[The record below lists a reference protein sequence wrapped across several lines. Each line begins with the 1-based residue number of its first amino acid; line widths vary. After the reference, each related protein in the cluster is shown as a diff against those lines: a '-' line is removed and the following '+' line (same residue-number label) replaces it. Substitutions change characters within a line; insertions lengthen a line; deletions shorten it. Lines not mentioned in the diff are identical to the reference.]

1 MPTAHHRTVP
11 ADPASAAV
19 ARPAPLTALVS
30 LLWGIAWLAGLM
42 RSGLGE
48 PDEGRYAE
56 VAREMLAS
64 GDWITPRLDG
74 FLFFDKPPLH
84 YWGTALA
91 YALLG
96 TEPWVARLWGALA
109 GALAIGA
116 VAWAGWRVWNRATGL
131 YAAAILGSG
140 MLFAFGAHIDTLDL
154 GVAAFLALGM
164 ACFMVAQF
172 DPASAHRRTAIN
184 LGMWAALALAVLSK
198 GLIGVVLPGMVL
210 AVYMLWQ
217 RDWRVLGRVSLLPGL
232 ALLLAV
238 SAPWF
243 VEVTRRHPEFF
254 DYFFIREHF
263 TRFLTSADARGKP
276 PGFFLPVVLL
286 GLFPWTALMPFTR
299 SGWRAMWSGAP
310 VDRLLLAWVAVV
322 FVFFSLSH
330 SQLPLYILPLFP
342 AASLLLG
349 RVAARLPREALA
361 RRLRVTG
368 GVAAFGAVAALVA
381 ALVPRHDPG
390 HVGMPVALG
399 GLAASLAIMALAAA
413 WAARRPAR
421 HEYPGAAVHGLALA
435 GIVGWTITLLA
446 SQAWVGPR
454 SGEQVAQLMTP
465 ALTAADTPVYMVGG
479 FVRGLPFYLRR
490 PVTIVAQDRDDLTP
504 FIQSR
509 PEGYLPTL
517 DAFEARWRAGA
528 QGVALV
534 GERDMAVLDRHGLPH
549 VVLGRLPTGFVIARQ
564 PVP

>member
-1 MPTAHHRTVP
+1 MPTAHRST
-11 ADPASAAV
+11 ASTGPASAIFP
-19 ARPAPLTALVS
+19 RPALLAVLVA
-30 LLWGIAWLAGLM
+30 LLWSVAWMAGLM
-42 RSGLGE
+42 RSALGE

-64 GDWITPRLDG
+64 GDWITPRLNG

-109 GALAIGA
+109 GMLAIGA
-116 VAWAGWRVWNRATGL
+116 IAWAGWRVWNRATGL

-172 DPASAHRRTAIN
+172 DPVSAQHRTAIN

-210 AVYMLWQ
+210 AIYMLWQ
-217 RDWRVLGRVSLLPGL
+217 RDWRLLGRISLLPGL
-232 ALLLAV
+232 ALLLVV

-263 TRFLTSADARGKP
+263 TRFLTAADNRGKP
-276 PGFFLPVVLL
+276 PGFFIPVVLL
-286 GLFPWTALMPFTR
+286 GLFPWTALVPFTR

-310 VDRLLLAWVAVV
+310 VERLLLAWVGVV
-322 FVFFSLSH
+322 FAFFSLSH

-342 AASLLLG
+342 AAALLLG
-349 RVAARLPREALA
+349 RAAARLPHEALA
-361 RRLRVTG
+361 RRMRVTG
-368 GVAAFGAVAALVA
+368 WIATVGAVAALAA
-381 ALVPRHDPG
+381 ALTGAQDAAHI
-390 HVGMPVALG
+390 GMPVALG
-399 GLAASLAIMALAAA
+399 GLAAGLTVMALAAA
-413 WAARRPAR
+413 LAARRLSR
-421 HEYPGAAVHGLALA
+421 RGHHDAAVHGLALA
-435 GIVGWTITLLA
+435 GIIGWTFVLLA

-454 SGEQVAQLMTP
+454 SGEPVARLMVP
-465 ALTAADTPVYMVGG
+465 ALAAETPVYMVGG
-479 FVRGLPFYLRR
+479 FVRGLPFYLER
-490 PVTIVAQDRDDLTP
+490 PVTIVAQERDDLTP
-504 FIQSR
+504 FIDSR
-509 PEGYLPTL
+509 PDGYLPTL
-517 DAFEARWRAGA
+517 AAFEARWRASA
-528 QGVALV
+528 HGVALV
-534 GERDMAVLDRHGLPH
+534 SEHDMAVLAQRGLPH
-549 VVLGRLPTGFVIARQ
+549 VVLGYLPTGVVIARQ
-564 PVP
+564 PTR

>member
-1 MPTAHHRTVP
+1 MLSARPGISSH
-11 ADPASAAV
+11 SAAPTH
-19 ARPAPLTALVS
+19 AERAGLLS
-30 LLWGIAWLAGLM
+30 LLVTLMWGVAWIAGLM
-42 RSGLGE
+42 RSSLGE

-84 YWGTALA
+84 YWGTAAA

-109 GALAIGA
+109 GLLAIAA
-116 VAWAGWRVWNRATGL
+116 VAWAGWRVWGRAAGL
-131 YAAAILGSG
+131 YAAAILGSS
-140 MLFAFGAHIDTLDL
+140 MLFAVSAHVGTLDL

-164 ACFMVAQF
+164 ACFVVAQF
-172 DPASAHRRTAIN
+172 DPAAASRRTTIN

-263 TRFLTSADARGKP
+263 TRFLTSADNRGKP

-286 GLFPWTALMPFTR
+286 GLFPWTALVPFTR
-299 SGWRAMWSGAP
+299 SGWRAMWNGAP
-310 VDRLLLAWVAVV
+310 VERLLLAWVGVV

-330 SQLPLYILPLFP
+330 SQLPFYILPLFP
-342 AASLLLG
+342 ASALLLG
-349 RVAARLPREALA
+349 RIAARLPHDALA
-361 RRLRVTG
+361 RRTRVTAWI
-368 GVAAFGAVAALVA
+368 AAIGAAGALVA
-381 ALVPRHDPG
+381 ALTQRHDAA
-390 HVGMPVALG
+390 HEGMSAALG
-399 GLAASLAIMALAAA
+399 GLAAGLALMTLAAA
-413 WAARRPAR
+413 YATGRLTRHRHHDAAMHA
-421 HEYPGAAVHGLALA
+421 LALA

-454 SGEQVAQLMTP
+454 SGEPVARLMAP
-465 ALTAADTPVYMVGG
+465 ALTVDTPVYMVGG
-479 FVRGLPFYLRR
+479 FVRGLPFYLQR

-504 FIQSR
+504 FIDSR
-509 PEGYLPTL
+509 PDGYLPTL
-517 DAFEARWRAGA
+517 EAFETRWRASAHGL
-528 QGVALV
+528 ALV
-534 GERDMAVLDRHGLPH
+534 DEHDMVVLRQHGLPH
-549 VVLGRLPTGFVIARQ
+549 VVLGHLPTGFVIARQ
-564 PVP
+564 STP

>member
-1 MPTAHHRTVP
+1 MMSAHSGAPAHRTVP
-11 ADPASAAV
+11 VHVERAGLLS
-19 ARPAPLTALVS
+19 LLVT
-30 LLWGIAWLAGLM
+30 LLWGVAWIAGLM

-84 YWGTALA
+84 YWGTAAA

-109 GALAIGA
+109 GLLAIAA
-116 VAWAGWRVWNRATGL
+116 VAWAGWRVWGRATGF
-131 YAAAILGSG
+131 YAATILGSSL
-140 MLFAFGAHIDTLDL
+140 LFAVSAHVGTLDL

-164 ACFMVAQF
+164 ACFVVAQF
-172 DPASAHRRTAIN
+172 DPASASHRTAIN

-232 ALLLAV
+232 VLLLVV

-243 VEVTRRHPEFF
+243 IEVTRRHPEFF

-263 TRFLTSADARGKP
+263 TRFLTSADNRGKP

-286 GLFPWTALMPFTR
+286 GLFPWTALVPFTR
-299 SGWRAMWSGAP
+299 LGWRAMWSGAP
-310 VDRLLLAWVAVV
+310 VDRLLLAWVGVV
-322 FVFFSLSH
+322 FVFFSISH
-330 SQLPLYILPLFP
+330 SQLPFYILPLFP
-342 AASLLLG
+342 AAALLLG
-349 RVAARLPREALA
+349 RIAARLPHEALA
-361 RRLRVTG
+361 RRMRVTAW
-368 GVAAFGAVAALVA
+368 AAAIGAAAALAA
-381 ALVPRHDPG
+381 ALMQRHHPA
-390 HVGMPVALG
+390 HAGMPTALG
-399 GLAASLAIMALAAA
+399 GLAASLAIMAFAAGYA
-413 WAARRPAR
+413 TRRLTRHRHHDAAMHA
-421 HEYPGAAVHGLALA
+421 LALA

-454 SGEQVAQLMTP
+454 SGEPVARLMAP
-465 ALTAADTPVYMVGG
+465 ALTVDTPVYMVGG
-479 FVRGLPFYLRR
+479 FVRGLPFYLER

-504 FIQSR
+504 FIDSR
-509 PEGYLPTL
+509 PGGYLPTL
-517 DAFEARWRAGA
+517 EAFEARWRTSAH
-528 QGVALV
+528 GVALV
-534 GERDMAVLDRHGLPH
+534 DAHAMAVLQQHRLPY
-549 VVLGRLPTGFVIARQ
+549 VLLGRLPTGFVIARQ
-564 PVP
+564 PAR